1 VKVRFPQTGK
11 CFNKNNNNS
20 NDHGSGGGGGGGNI
34 SRYLAS
40 ATFY

>member
-20 NDHGSGGGGGGGNI
+20 NDHGSGGGGGGNI

-40 ATFY
+40 ATLY